1 MFGGE
6 YSIDDKG
13 RLTLPAQMRR
23 PLADGGNLVVLDGR
37 IIVWTEAAYRAAVDL
52 LNEQVAAGEVLQMHV
67 RTFLSNTHPVGP
79 DAQGRIVIPPAAR
92 VEGGLERDVLV
103 LGAGPR
109 IEIVPAGGDDL
120 LGLLGIDA
128 DPIRSREHILLAN
141 LLDRAWRE
149 GRDMDVG
156 ALIRQIQKP
165 PIDRVGVMDLESF
178 FPAKER
184 FELAMSLNNLL
195 ASPGFA
201 VWAEGEPLE
210 AQNLLFTPDGRPRL
224 SIISIAHLSDAA
236 HHMSLALRAIADAQ
250 AEPDEG
256 FTSIDLDP

>member
-1 MFGGE
+1 METETLERELSGGSALPHPHLPSLFRGRGE

-120 LGLLGIDA
+120 LGLLGIDDSIVDA
-128 DPIRSREHILLAN
+128 LDKAN
-141 LLDRAWRE
+141 
-149 GRDMDVG
+149 
-156 ALIRQIQKP
+156 
-165 PIDRVGVMDLESF
+165 F
-178 FPAKER
+178 
-184 FELAMSLNNLL
+184 
-195 ASPGFA
+195 
-201 VWAEGEPLE
+201 
-210 AQNLLFTPDGRPRL
+210 
-224 SIISIAHLSDAA
+224 
-236 HHMSLALRAIADAQ
+236 
-250 AEPDEG
+250 
-256 FTSIDLDP
+256 